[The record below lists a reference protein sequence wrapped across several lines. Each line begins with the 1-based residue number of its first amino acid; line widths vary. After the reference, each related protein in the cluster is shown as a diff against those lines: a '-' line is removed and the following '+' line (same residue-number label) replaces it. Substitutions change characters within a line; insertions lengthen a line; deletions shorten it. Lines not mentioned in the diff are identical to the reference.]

1 MLPNKIFFYIY
12 CLLYIHLRD
21 LSYLKNYASKNLN
34 PFFIFFSV
42 LLIYGCVAN
51 KDTAVDRRFQNLTA
65 RYNYIYNSN
74 VLLTEYNE
82 RLLQSYADNY
92 EKTLPVYLDPEPQV
106 NLVLTPGMAN
116 KQLDEVITKGQTVIN
131 DKSFSNYIDD
141 AYMLLGKANYLKGN
155 YFIASEYFDY
165 TAKTYSNDLKT
176 FVMAMNWKARSQM
189 QLNNMV
195 LADKILDTML
205 RASDG
210 LKKDLAEPLAT
221 AAQMRIYQKRN
232 KEAILFLESAIA
244 LPAEKQL
251 RIRWR
256 FILAQLQEKEKNLQ
270 DAYANFTKV
279 EKSNAPF
286 EMYFHA
292 NLNRI
297 KLKALLSGIKLN
309 KEEQLLALLKDDK
322 NFDYTDQIYYQVGEL
337 FSAEG
342 NFAKAEE
349 NYHKSVAKST
359 RNQTQK
365 ALSYLRIA
373 DLNFKAF
380 NNYIKAKL
388 YYDSTVMIL
397 PKNFPDYNN
406 IVKKADN
413 LKYLTD
419 RYTIIAKEDTAQA
432 IAKLP
437 ASEREAKIKA
447 YLTPKVE
454 VSNTGGVISN
464 QYLNDPDFPNRSLNA
479 SNNTAGNTFYFNN
492 NAAISNGF
500 GDFKKR
506 WGNRQLE
513 DNWRQSIR
521 SSAQETNQ
529 VLAGGNVATGITPAN
544 GETNQTAVDQ
554 TTLEKQFL
562 DGLPTTPAL
571 LATSDQK
578 IIDAYFEIAS
588 FYQQELNDKAEAN
601 KIYLELIKRYPDNNH
616 LVAIYYS
623 LHLNY
628 KGVDE
633 VKSDQYKQLVLTK
646 FPESNFAKNILD
658 PSYSAKQTEMENI
671 AINNYNVAFDA
682 YAKKD
687 YANVIK
693 QADDNITAFPNND
706 LAPQYA
712 YLKAIAV
719 GRTAKV
725 DALLT
730 EFNLITTLYPNDKII
745 TPLVRDHLKYIEA
758 NLEEFKQRPL
768 ALIDF
773 DANAPRFVSQA
784 TPIAVPTKPLV
795 TDNTIVKTAAPVT
808 VSKPVEVK
816 PADPTKPASIFSAA
830 KSEEYY
836 YVIDVADATLTL
848 SSSRFGIGQFNRGNY
863 PDNDL
868 EHKLVELDNDQLIY
882 ITSFIDL
889 EDAKIYE
896 SSITGQLKNIMKVP
910 ANLYKGF
917 IISKENFEKL
927 TDRSRINEYLE
938 FLKDTYK

>member
-1 MLPNKIFFYIY
+1 M
-12 CLLYIHLRD
+12 
-21 LSYLKNYASKNLN
+21 KNYANKNLN
-34 PFFIFFSV
+34 PFFILISIF
-42 LLIYGCVAN
+42 IYGCVAN

-65 RYNYIYNSN
+65 KYNYIYNAN
-74 VLLTEYNE
+74 VLLSEYNE
-82 RLLQSYADNY
+82 SLLQSYADNY
-92 EKTLPVYLDPEPQV
+92 EKILPVYLDPEPQI
-106 NLVLTPGMAN
+106 NLVLTPGAAN
-116 KQLDEVITKGQTVIN
+116 KQLDEVITKGQTIIN

-165 TAKTYSNDLKT
+165 TAKTYNNDLNT
-176 FVMAMNWKARSQM
+176 FIMAMNWKARSQM
-189 QLNNMV
+189 ELNNMV
-195 LADKILDTML
+195 PADKIIDTML
-205 RASDG
+205 RASDQ

-221 AAQMRIYQKRN
+221 AAQMRIYQKRY

-256 FILAQLQEKEKNLQ
+256 FILAQLQEKEKNIQ
-270 DAYANFTKV
+270 DAYNNFTKV

-297 KLKALLSGIKLN
+297 KLRALLNGEKLN
-309 KEEQLLALLKDDK
+309 KEQQVLALLKDDK
-322 NFDYTDQIYYQVGEL
+322 NTDYTDQIYYQVGEL

-342 NFAKAEE
+342 NFVKAEE
-349 NYHKSVAKST
+349 NYYKSVLKST

-373 DLNFKAF
+373 DLNFKEF

-397 PKNFPDYNN
+397 PKNFPDYDN
-406 IVKKADN
+406 ILKKADN
-413 LKYLTD
+413 LQYLTD

-437 ASEREAKIKA
+437 AAEREAKVKA

-454 VSNTGGVISN
+454 VANTGGVMKN
-464 QYLNDPDFPNRSLNA
+464 QFLNDPDFPNRSLNTT
-479 SNNTAGNTFYFNN
+479 NNIAGNTFYFDN
-492 NAAISNGF
+492 NAAVSNGF

-506 WGNRQLE
+506 WGTRQLE

-529 VLAGGNVATGITPAN
+529 VLAGGKVATEIIPAN
-544 GETNQTAVDQ
+544 GQTDPTAADQ
-554 TTLEKQFL
+554 TSVEKQFL
-562 DGLPTTPAL
+562 DALPTTPAL
-571 LATSDQK
+571 LAASDQK

-588 FYQQELNDKAEAN
+588 FYQQELNDKPEAN
-601 KIYLELIKRYPDNNH
+601 KIYSELIKRYPDNNH

-623 LHLNY
+623 LYLNY
-628 KGVDE
+628 KGIDE
-633 VKSDQYKQLVLTK
+633 VKSDQYKQLVLTR

-658 PSYSAKQTEMENI
+658 PSYSAKQTQMENM
-671 AINNYNVAFDA
+671 AINNYNLTFDA
-682 YAKKD
+682 YVKKD
-687 YANVIK
+687 YASVVK
-693 QADDNITAFPNND
+693 QADDNIKASPESD

-725 DALLT
+725 DPLLT
-730 EFNLITTLYPNDKII
+730 EFNLITERYPNDKII

-758 NLEEFKQRPL
+758 NLNEFKQRPV
-768 ALIDF
+768 ALVDF
-773 DANAPRFVSQA
+773 DANAPRFVSQSA
-784 TPIAVPTKPLV
+784 TVAVPTKPLPV
-795 TDNTIVKTAAPVT
+795 ETPVAKNAEPTPVVKPIEI
-808 VSKPVEVK
+808 KPV
-816 PADPTKPASIFSAA
+816 DPTKPVSVFSRA

-889 EDAKIYE
+889 EDAKLYE
-896 SSITGQLKNIMKVP
+896 SSIVGQLKNIMKVP

-927 TDRSRINEYLE
+927 TDRARINEYLE
-938 FLKDTYK
+938 FLKDNYK

>member
-1 MLPNKIFFYIY
+1 M
-12 CLLYIHLRD
+12 
-21 LSYLKNYASKNLN
+21 KNYASKNLN

-65 RYNYIYNSN
+65 RYNYIYNAN
-74 VLLTEYNE
+74 VLLSEYNE
-82 RLLQSYADNY
+82 GMLQSYPDNY
-92 EKTLPVYLDPEPQV
+92 EKTLPVYLDPEPQI
-106 NLVLTPGMAN
+106 NLVLTPGVAN
-116 KQLDEVITKGQTVIN
+116 KQLDDVITKGQTIIN

-165 TAKTYSNDLKT
+165 TAKTYNNNLET
-176 FVMAMNWKARSQM
+176 FIMAMNWKARSQM

-195 LADKILDTML
+195 LADKIIDTML
-205 RASDG
+205 RASDE

-221 AAQMRIYQKRN
+221 ASQMRIYQKRN

-297 KLKALLSGIKLN
+297 KLKALLSGVKLN
-309 KEEQLLALLKDDK
+309 KEDQLLALLKDDK

-342 NFAKAEE
+342 NFVKAEE
-349 NYHKSVAKST
+349 NYHKSVLKST

-373 DLNFKAF
+373 DLNFKEF

-397 PKNFPDYNN
+397 PKNFPDYEN

-413 LKYLTD
+413 LQYLTD
-419 RYTIIAKEDTAQA
+419 RYTIITKEDTAQA

-437 ASEREAKIKA
+437 ADQREANVRA

-454 VSNTGGVISN
+454 VVNTGAVINN
-464 QYLNDPDFPNRSLNA
+464 QFLNDPDFPNQSLNA
-479 SNNTAGNTFYFNN
+479 SNNIAGNTFYFNN

-513 DNWRQSIR
+513 DNWRQSVR

-529 VLAGGNVATGITPAN
+529 VLAGGKVATEIIPAN
-544 GETNQTAVDQ
+544 GQTNATASDQ
-554 TTLEKQFL
+554 TSLEKQFL
-562 DGLPTTPAL
+562 DALPTTQPL
-571 LATSDQK
+571 LAISNQK

-588 FYQQELNDKAEAN
+588 FYQQELNDKSEAN
-601 KIYLELIKRYPDNNH
+601 KIYLELIKRYPENNH

-623 LHLNY
+623 LYLNY
-628 KGVDE
+628 KGLDE
-633 VKSDQYKQLVLTK
+633 AKSDQYKQLVLTK

-658 PSYSAKQTEMENI
+658 PTYSAKQTQMENI
-671 AINNYNVAFDA
+671 AINNYNAAFDA
-682 YAKKD
+682 YARKD
-687 YANVIK
+687 YANVVK
-693 QADDNITAFPNND
+693 QADDNISAFPNND

-730 EFNLITTLYPNDKII
+730 EFNLITTNYPNDKII
-745 TPLVRDHLKYIEA
+745 TPLVHDHLKYIEA
-758 NLEEFKQRPL
+758 NLDEFKQRPV

-773 DANAPRFVSQA
+773 DANEPRFVSQA
-784 TPIAVPTKPLV
+784 APVVVSTKPLV
-795 TDNTIVKTAAPVT
+795 VENPVAKKAEPT
-808 VSKPVEVK
+808 PIAKPVEVK
-816 PADPTKPASIFSAA
+816 PVDPTKPVSIFSAA

-836 YVIDVADATLTL
+836 YVIDVADATLTI

-889 EDAKIYE
+889 EDAKLYE

-910 ANLYKGF
+910 ANLYKAF
-917 IISKENFEKL
+917 IISKENFGKL
-927 TDRSRINEYLE
+927 TDRQRINEYLE
-938 FLKDTYK
+938 FLKDNY

>member
-1 MLPNKIFFYIY
+1 M
-12 CLLYIHLRD
+12 
-21 LSYLKNYASKNLN
+21 KNYANKNLN
-34 PFFIFFSV
+34 PFFILISIF
-42 LLIYGCVAN
+42 IYGCVAN

-65 RYNYIYNSN
+65 KYNYIYNAN
-74 VLLTEYNE
+74 VLLSEYNE
-82 RLLQSYADNY
+82 NLLQSYSDNY
-92 EKTLPVYLDPEPQV
+92 EKTLPVYLDPEPQI
-106 NLVLTPGMAN
+106 NLVLTPGAAN
-116 KQLDEVITKGQTVIN
+116 KQLDEVITKGQTIIN

-165 TAKTYSNDLKT
+165 TAKTYNSDLKT
-176 FVMAMNWKARSQM
+176 FIMAMNWKARSQM
-189 QLNNMV
+189 ELNNMV
-195 LADKILDTML
+195 MADKIIDTML
-205 RASDG
+205 RASDQ

-221 AAQMRIYQKRN
+221 AAQMRIYQNRY

-256 FILAQLQEKEKNLQ
+256 FILAQLQEKEKNIQ
-270 DAYANFTKV
+270 DAYVNFTKV

-297 KLKALLSGIKLN
+297 KLKALLNGEKLN
-309 KEEQLLALLKDDK
+309 KEQQLLALLKDDK
-322 NFDYTDQIYYQVGEL
+322 NTDYTDQIYYQVGEL

-342 NFAKAEE
+342 NFVKAEE
-349 NYHKSVAKST
+349 NYHKSVLNST

-373 DLNFKAF
+373 DLNFKEF

-397 PKNFPDYNN
+397 PKNFPDYGN

-413 LKYLTD
+413 LQYLTD
-419 RYTIIAKEDTAQA
+419 RYTIISKEDTAQA
-432 IAKLP
+432 FAKLP
-437 ASEREAKIKA
+437 AAEREAKVKA

-454 VSNTGGVISN
+454 VSNTGGVMNN
-464 QYLNDPDFPNRSLNA
+464 QFLNDPDFPNRSLNTP
-479 SNNTAGNTFYFNN
+479 NNTAGNTFYFNN

-506 WGNRQLE
+506 WGTRQLE

-529 VLAGGNVATGITPAN
+529 VLAGGKVATEITPAN
-544 GETNQTAVDQ
+544 GQTSPTAADQ
-554 TTLEKQFL
+554 TSLEKQFL
-562 DGLPTTPAL
+562 DALPTTPAL
-571 LATSDQK
+571 LAASDQK

-588 FYQQELNDKAEAN
+588 FYQQELNDKPEAN

-623 LHLNY
+623 LYLNY
-628 KGVDE
+628 KGLDE

-646 FPESNFAKNILD
+646 FPQSNFAKNILD
-658 PSYSAKQTEMENI
+658 PSYSAKQTQMENI
-671 AINNYNVAFDA
+671 AINNYNTTFDA

-687 YANVIK
+687 YAHVVK
-693 QADDNITAFPNND
+693 QADDNITAFPEND

-725 DALLT
+725 DPLLT
-730 EFNLITTLYPNDKII
+730 EFNLIINRYPNDKII

-758 NLEEFKQRPL
+758 NLEEFKQRPV

-784 TPIAVPTKPLV
+784 ATVAVPTKPLV
-795 TDNTIVKTAAPVT
+795 AENPVAKKAEPT
-808 VSKPVEVK
+808 PVAKPVEVK
-816 PADPTKPASIFSAA
+816 PVDPVKPASIFSTA

-889 EDAKIYE
+889 EDAKLYE

-927 TDRSRINEYLE
+927 TDRTRINEYLE
-938 FLKDTYK
+938 FLKDNYK

>member
-1 MLPNKIFFYIY
+1 M
-12 CLLYIHLRD
+12 
-21 LSYLKNYASKNLN
+21 KNYANKNLN
-34 PFFIFFSV
+34 PFFIFLSV
-42 LLIYGCVAN
+42 LLAYGCVAN
-51 KDTAVDRRFQNLTA
+51 KDTTVDRRFQNLTA
-65 RYNYIYNSN
+65 KYNYIYNSN
-74 VLLTEYNE
+74 VLLSEYNE
-82 RLLQSYADNY
+82 SLLQSYADNY
-92 EKTLPVYLDPEPQV
+92 EKILPVYLDPEPQI
-106 NLVLTPGMAN
+106 NLVLTPGVAN
-116 KQLDEVITKGQTVIN
+116 KQLDDVITKGQTIIN

-165 TAKTYSNDLKT
+165 TAKTYNNDLKT
-176 FVMAMNWKARSQM
+176 FIMAMNWKARSQM

-195 LADKILDTML
+195 LADKIIDTML
-205 RASDG
+205 RASDE

-297 KLKALLSGIKLN
+297 KLKALLSGVKLN

-337 FSAEG
+337 FSAEV
-342 NFAKAEE
+342 NFVKAEE
-349 NYHKSVAKST
+349 NYHKSVLKST

-373 DLNFKAF
+373 DLNFKEF

-397 PKNFPDYNN
+397 PKNFPDYEN
-406 IVKKADN
+406 IVRKANN
-413 LKYLTD
+413 LQYLTD
-419 RYTIIAKEDTAQA
+419 RYTIISKEDTAQA

-437 ASEREAKIKA
+437 ADQREAKVKA

-454 VSNTGGVISN
+454 VVNTGAVISN
-464 QYLNDPDFPNRSLNA
+464 QYLNDPDFPNQSLNA
-479 SNNTAGNTFYFNN
+479 SNNVTGNTFYFNN

-513 DNWRQSIR
+513 DNWRQSVR

-529 VLAGGNVATGITPAN
+529 VLAGGKVATEIIPAN
-544 GETNQTAVDQ
+544 GQTNATASDQ
-554 TTLEKQFL
+554 TSLEKQFL
-562 DGLPTTPAL
+562 DALPTTQPL
-571 LATSDQK
+571 LAISDQK

-588 FYQQELNDKAEAN
+588 FYQQELNDKPEAN
-601 KIYLELIKRYPDNNH
+601 KIYLELIKRYPENNH

-623 LHLNY
+623 LYLNY
-628 KGVDE
+628 KGLDE
-633 VKSDQYKQLVLTK
+633 AKSDQYKQLVLTK

-658 PSYSAKQTEMENI
+658 PTYSAKQTQMENI
-671 AINNYNVAFDA
+671 AINNYNAAFDA
-682 YAKKD
+682 YARKD
-687 YANVIK
+687 YTNVVK
-693 QADDNITAFPNND
+693 QANDNISAFPNND

-719 GRTAKV
+719 GRTAKA

-730 EFNLITTLYPNDKII
+730 EFNLITTNYPNDKII

-758 NLEEFKQRPL
+758 NLDEFKQRPV

-773 DANAPRFVSQA
+773 DANEPRFVSQA
-784 TPIAVPTKPLV
+784 APVAVPTKPLV
-795 TDNTIVKTAAPVT
+795 VENPVAKKAEPTPVVKPM
-808 VSKPVEVK
+808 EVK
-816 PADPTKPASIFSAA
+816 PVDPTKPVSIFSAA

-910 ANLYKGF
+910 ANLYKAF
-917 IISKENFEKL
+917 IISKENFGKL
-927 TDRSRINEYLE
+927 TDRQRINEYLE
-938 FLKDTYK
+938 FLKDNY

>member
-1 MLPNKIFFYIY
+1 M
-12 CLLYIHLRD
+12 
-21 LSYLKNYASKNLN
+21 KNYASKNLN
-34 PFFIFFSV
+34 SLLIFFSV

-82 RLLQSYADNY
+82 SLLQSYADNY
-92 EKTLPVYLDPEPQV
+92 EKTIPVYLDPEPQI
-106 NLVLTPGMAN
+106 NLVLTPGVAN
-116 KQLDEVITKGQTVIN
+116 KQLDDVITKGQTIIN

-165 TAKTYSNDLKT
+165 TAKTYNQDLKT
-176 FVMAMNWKARSQM
+176 FIMAMNWKARSQM

-195 LADKILDTML
+195 LADKIIDTML
-205 RASDG
+205 RASDQ

-256 FILAQLQEKEKNLQ
+256 FILAQLQEKEKNIQ
-270 DAYANFTKV
+270 DAYANFTRV

-297 KLKALLSGIKLN
+297 KLKALLSGVKLN
-309 KEEQLLALLKDDK
+309 KEDQLLALLKDDK

-342 NFAKAEE
+342 NFVKAEE

-359 RNQTQK
+359 RNQNQK

-373 DLNFKAF
+373 DLNFKEF

-397 PKNFPDYNN
+397 PKNFPDYDN

-419 RYTIIAKEDTAQA
+419 RYTIITKEDTAQA

-437 ASEREAKIKA
+437 AGEREAKVKA

-454 VSNTGGVISN
+454 VSNTGGAISN
-464 QYLNDPDFPNRSLNA
+464 QFLNDPNFPNQSLNA
-479 SNNTAGNTFYFNN
+479 QNNSTGNTFYFNN

-500 GDFKKR
+500 GDFRKR

-513 DNWRQSIR
+513 DNWRQSNR
-521 SSAQETNQ
+521 SSAQETAQ
-529 VLAGGNVATGITPAN
+529 VLAGGNVATGIKPAN
-544 GETNQTAVDQ
+544 GETDQAAADQ
-554 TTLEKQFL
+554 TSLEKQFL

-588 FYQQELNDKAEAN
+588 FYQQELNDKPEAN

-628 KGVDE
+628 KDADE

-658 PSYSAKQTEMENI
+658 PTYSAKQTEMENI

-687 YANVIK
+687 YPGVVK
-693 QADDNITAFPNND
+693 QADDNIAAFPNND

-719 GRTAKV
+719 GRTAKIEP
-725 DALLT
+725 LLT

-758 NLEEFKQRPL
+758 NLDEFKQRPV

-773 DANAPRFVSQA
+773 DANTPRFVSQA
-784 TPIAVPTKPLV
+784 TPTAVPVKPLV
-795 TDNTIVKTAAPVT
+795 TDNAVVKTVEPAPVT
-808 VSKPVEVK
+808 KPVEVK
-816 PADPTKPASIFSAA
+816 PADVTKPASIFSAA
-830 KSEEYY
+830 TSEEYY

-917 IISKENFEKL
+917 IISKENFGKL
-927 TDRSRINEYLE
+927 TDRSRINAYLE
-938 FLKDTYK
+938 FLKDNYK

>member
-1 MLPNKIFFYIY
+1 M
-12 CLLYIHLRD
+12 
-21 LSYLKNYASKNLN
+21 KNYANKNLN
-34 PFFIFFSV
+34 PFFILISIF
-42 LLIYGCVAN
+42 IYGCVAN

-65 RYNYIYNSN
+65 KYNYIYNAN
-74 VLLTEYNE
+74 VLLSEYNE
-82 RLLQSYADNY
+82 NLLQSYSDNY
-92 EKTLPVYLDPEPQV
+92 EKTLPVYLDPEPQI
-106 NLVLTPGMAN
+106 NLVLTPGAAN
-116 KQLDEVITKGQTVIN
+116 KQLDEVITKGQTIIN

-165 TAKTYSNDLKT
+165 TAKTYNSDLKT
-176 FVMAMNWKARSQM
+176 FIMAMNWKARSQM
-189 QLNNMV
+189 ELNNMV
-195 LADKILDTML
+195 LADKIIDTML
-205 RASDG
+205 RASDQ

-256 FILAQLQEKEKNLQ
+256 FILAQLQEKEKNIQ

-297 KLKALLSGIKLN
+297 KLRALLNGEKFN
-309 KEEQLLALLKDDK
+309 KEQQLLALLKDDK
-322 NFDYTDQIYYQVGEL
+322 NTDYTDQIYYQVGEL

-342 NFAKAEE
+342 NFVKAEE
-349 NYHKSVAKST
+349 NYHKSVLKST

-373 DLNFKAF
+373 DLNFKEF

-397 PKNFPDYNN
+397 PKNFPDYDN

-413 LKYLTD
+413 LQYLTD
-419 RYTIIAKEDTAQA
+419 RYTIISKEDTAQA
-432 IAKLP
+432 FAKLP
-437 ASEREAKIKA
+437 AAEREAKVKA
-447 YLTPKVE
+447 YLTPRVV
-454 VSNTGGVISN
+454 VSNTGGVINN
-464 QYLNDPDFPNRSLNA
+464 QFLNDPDFPNISLNTP
-479 SNNTAGNTFYFNN
+479 NNSAGNTFYFNN

-506 WGNRQLE
+506 WGTRQLE

-529 VLAGGNVATGITPAN
+529 VLAGGKVATEIIPATGQN
-544 GETNQTAVDQ
+544 NPAVADQ
-554 TTLEKQFL
+554 TSLEKQFL
-562 DGLPTTPAL
+562 DALPTTPAL
-571 LATSDQK
+571 LAASDQK

-588 FYQQELNDKAEAN
+588 FYQQELNDKTEAN

-623 LHLNY
+623 LYLNY

-633 VKSDQYKQLVLTK
+633 VKSEQYKQLVLSK

-658 PSYSAKQTEMENI
+658 PSYSAKQTQLENI
-671 AINNYNVAFDA
+671 AINNYNATFDA

-687 YANVIK
+687 YANVVK
-693 QADDNITAFPNND
+693 QADDNITAFPEND

-719 GRTAKV
+719 GRTAKL
-725 DALLT
+725 DQLLT
-730 EFNLITTLYPNDKII
+730 EFNLITNRYPNDKII

-758 NLEEFKQRPL
+758 NLDEFKQRPV

-784 TPIAVPTKPLV
+784 ATVAVPTKPLV
-795 TDNTIVKTAAPVT
+795 VENPVAKKAEPIP
-808 VSKPVEVK
+808 VEKPVEVK
-816 PADPTKPASIFSAA
+816 PVDPTKPVSVFSTA

-889 EDAKIYE
+889 EDAKLYE
-896 SSITGQLKNIMKVP
+896 SSIVGQLKNIMKVP

-927 TDRSRINEYLE
+927 TDRTRINEYLE
-938 FLKDTYK
+938 FLKDNYK

>member
-1 MLPNKIFFYIY
+1 M
-12 CLLYIHLRD
+12 
-21 LSYLKNYASKNLN
+21 KNYASKNLN

-65 RYNYIYNSN
+65 RYNYIYNAN
-74 VLLTEYNE
+74 VLLSEYNE
-82 RLLQSYADNY
+82 GMLQSYADNY
-92 EKTLPVYLDPEPQV
+92 EKTLSVYLDPEPQI
-106 NLVLTPGMAN
+106 NLVLTPGVAN
-116 KQLDEVITKGQTVIN
+116 KQLDDVITKGQTIIN

-165 TAKTYSNDLKT
+165 TAKTYNNDLKT
-176 FVMAMNWKARSQM
+176 FIMAMNWKARSQM

-195 LADKILDTML
+195 LADKIIDTML
-205 RASDG
+205 RASDE

-221 AAQMRIYQKRN
+221 AAQMRIYKKRN

-244 LPAEKQL
+244 LPAEQQL

-297 KLKALLSGIKLN
+297 KLKALLSGVKLN

-322 NFDYTDQIYYQVGEL
+322 NSDYTDQIYYQVGEL

-342 NFAKAEE
+342 NFVKAEE
-349 NYHKSVAKST
+349 NYHKSVLKST

-373 DLNFKAF
+373 DLNFKEF

-397 PKNFPDYNN
+397 PKNFPDYDN

-413 LKYLTD
+413 LQYLTD
-419 RYTIIAKEDTAQA
+419 RYTIITKEDTAQA

-437 ASEREAKIKA
+437 ADQREAKVKA

-454 VSNTGGVISN
+454 VVNTGAVINN
-464 QYLNDPDFPNRSLNA
+464 QFLNDPDFPNQSLNA
-479 SNNTAGNTFYFNN
+479 SNNVAGNTFYFNN

-513 DNWRQSIR
+513 DNWRQSVR

-529 VLAGGNVATGITPAN
+529 VLAGGKVATEIIPAN
-544 GETNQTAVDQ
+544 GQTNAAATDQ
-554 TTLEKQFL
+554 TSLEKQFL
-562 DGLPTTPAL
+562 DALPTTQPL
-571 LATSDQK
+571 LAISNQK

-588 FYQQELNDKAEAN
+588 FYQQELNDKPEAN
-601 KIYLELIKRYPDNNH
+601 KIYLELIKRYPENNH

-623 LHLNY
+623 LYLNY
-628 KGVDE
+628 KGLDE
-633 VKSDQYKQLVLTK
+633 AKSDQYKQLVLTK

-658 PSYSAKQTEMENI
+658 PTYSAKQTQMENI
-671 AINNYNVAFDA
+671 AINNYNAAFDA
-682 YAKKD
+682 YARKD
-687 YANVIK
+687 YANVVK
-693 QADDNITAFPNND
+693 QADDNISAFPNND

-730 EFNLITTLYPNDKII
+730 EFNLITTNYPNDKII

-758 NLEEFKQRPL
+758 NLDEFKQRPV

-773 DANAPRFVSQA
+773 DANEPRFVSQA
-784 TPIAVPTKPLV
+784 APVAVPTKPLV
-795 TDNTIVKTAAPVT
+795 VENSVAKKAEPTT
-808 VSKPVEVK
+808 VAKPVEVK
-816 PADPTKPASIFSAA
+816 PVDTTKPVSIFSAA

-889 EDAKIYE
+889 EDAKLYE

-910 ANLYKGF
+910 ANLYKAF
-917 IISKENFEKL
+917 IISKENFSKL
-927 TDRSRINEYLE
+927 TDRQRINEYLE
-938 FLKDTYK
+938 FLKDNY

>member
-1 MLPNKIFFYIY
+1 M
-12 CLLYIHLRD
+12 
-21 LSYLKNYASKNLN
+21 KNYANKNLN
-34 PFFIFFSV
+34 PFFILISIF
-42 LLIYGCVAN
+42 IYGCVAN
-51 KDTAVDRRFQNLTA
+51 KDTTVDRRFQNLTA
-65 RYNYIYNSN
+65 KYNYIYNAN
-74 VLLTEYNE
+74 VLLSEYNE
-82 RLLQSYADNY
+82 NLLQSYNDNY
-92 EKTLPVYLDPEPQV
+92 EKTLPVYLDPEPQI
-106 NLVLTPGMAN
+106 NLVLTPGAAN
-116 KQLDEVITKGQTVIN
+116 KQLDDVIIKGQTIIN

-165 TAKTYSNDLKT
+165 TAKTYNSDLKT
-176 FVMAMNWKARSQM
+176 FIMAMNWKARSQM
-189 QLNNMV
+189 ELNNMV
-195 LADKILDTML
+195 LADKIIDTML
-205 RASDG
+205 RASDQ

-256 FILAQLQEKEKNLQ
+256 FILAQLQEKENNIQ

-297 KLKALLSGIKLN
+297 KLRALLNGEKLN
-309 KEEQLLALLKDDK
+309 KEQQLLALLKDDK
-322 NFDYTDQIYYQVGEL
+322 NTDYTDQIYYQVGEL
-337 FSAEG
+337 FSGEG
-342 NFAKAEE
+342 NFVKAEE
-349 NYHKSVAKST
+349 NYHKSVLKST

-373 DLNFKAF
+373 DLNFKEF

-397 PKNFPDYNN
+397 PKNFPDYDN

-413 LKYLTD
+413 LQYLTD
-419 RYTIIAKEDTAQA
+419 RYTIISKEDTAQA
-432 IAKLP
+432 FAKLP
-437 ASEREAKIKA
+437 AAEREAKVKA

-454 VSNTGGVISN
+454 VSNTGGVINN
-464 QYLNDPDFPNRSLNA
+464 QFLNDPDFPNRSLNTP
-479 SNNTAGNTFYFNN
+479 NNTAGNTFYFNN

-506 WGNRQLE
+506 WGTRQLE
-513 DNWRQSIR
+513 DNWRQSVR

-529 VLAGGNVATGITPAN
+529 VLAGGKGATEIIPAN
-544 GETNQTAVDQ
+544 GQSNPTAADQ
-554 TTLEKQFL
+554 TSLEKQFL
-562 DGLPTTPAL
+562 DALPTTPAL
-571 LATSDQK
+571 LAASDQK

-588 FYQQELNDKAEAN
+588 FYQQELNDKPEAN

-623 LHLNY
+623 LYLNY
-628 KGVDE
+628 KGVDD
-633 VKSDQYKQLVLTK
+633 VKSEQYKQLVLNK

-658 PSYSAKQTEMENI
+658 PSYSAKQTQMENM
-671 AINNYNVAFDA
+671 AINNYNATFDA

-687 YANVIK
+687 YASVVK
-693 QADDNITAFPNND
+693 LADDNITAFPEND

-725 DALLT
+725 DPLLT
-730 EFNLITTLYPNDKII
+730 EFNLITNRYPNDKII

-758 NLEEFKQRPL
+758 NLDEFKQRPV

-784 TPIAVPTKPLV
+784 ATVTVPTKPLV
-795 TDNTIVKTAAPVT
+795 VENPIAKKAEPILVE
-808 VSKPVEVK
+808 KPVEVK
-816 PADPTKPASIFSAA
+816 PVDPTKPVSIFSTA

-836 YVIDVADATLTL
+836 YVIAVADATLTL

-889 EDAKIYE
+889 EDAKLYE

-927 TDRSRINEYLE
+927 TDRTRINEYLE
-938 FLKDTYK
+938 FLKNNY

>member
-1 MLPNKIFFYIY
+1 M
-12 CLLYIHLRD
+12 
-21 LSYLKNYASKNLN
+21 KNYANKNLN
-34 PFFIFFSV
+34 PFIILISIF
-42 LLIYGCVAN
+42 IYGCVAN

-65 RYNYIYNSN
+65 KYNYIYNAN
-74 VLLTEYNE
+74 VLLSEYNE
-82 RLLQSYADNY
+82 GLLQSYADNY
-92 EKTLPVYLDPEPQV
+92 EKILPVYLDPEPQI
-106 NLVLTPGMAN
+106 NLVLTPGAAN
-116 KQLDEVITKGQTVIN
+116 KQLDDVIAKGQTIIN

-165 TAKTYSNDLKT
+165 TAKTYNSDLKT
-176 FVMAMNWKARSQM
+176 FIMAMNWKARSQM
-189 QLNNMV
+189 ELNNMV
-195 LADKILDTML
+195 LADKIIDTML
-205 RASDG
+205 RASDE

-256 FILAQLQEKEKNLQ
+256 FILAQLQEKEKNIQ

-297 KLKALLSGIKLN
+297 KLKALLNGEKLN
-309 KEEQLLALLKDDK
+309 KEQQLLALLKDDK
-322 NFDYTDQIYYQVGEL
+322 NTDYTDQIYYQVGEL

-342 NFAKAEE
+342 NFLKAEE
-349 NYHKSVAKST
+349 NYHKSVLKST

-373 DLNFKAF
+373 DLNFKEF
-380 NNYIKAKL
+380 NNYVKAKL

-397 PKNFPDYNN
+397 PKNFPDYDN

-413 LKYLTD
+413 LQYLTD

-432 IAKLP
+432 FAKLP
-437 ASEREAKIKA
+437 AAEREAKVKA

-454 VSNTGGVISN
+454 VRGTEEVMSN
-464 QYLNDPDFPNRSLNA
+464 QLLNDPDFPNRSLNTT
-479 SNNTAGNTFYFNN
+479 NNTVGNTFYFNN

-500 GDFKKR
+500 ADFRKR
-506 WGNRQLE
+506 WGTRQLE

-529 VLAGGNVATGITPAN
+529 VLAGGKVATEIIPAN
-544 GETNQTAVDQ
+544 GLTNQTAADQ
-554 TTLEKQFL
+554 TSLEKQFL
-562 DGLPTTPAL
+562 DALPTTPAL
-571 LATSDQK
+571 LASSDQK

-588 FYQQELNDKAEAN
+588 FYQQELNDKQEAN
-601 KIYLELIKRYPDNNH
+601 KIYLELIKRYPENNH

-623 LHLNY
+623 LYLNY
-628 KGVDE
+628 KGIDE
-633 VKSDQYKQLVLTK
+633 VKSEQYKQLVLTK

-658 PSYSAKQTEMENI
+658 PSYSAKQTEMENM
-671 AINNYNVAFDA
+671 AINNYNSTFDA
-682 YAKKD
+682 YIKKD
-687 YANVIK
+687 YATVVK
-693 QADDNITAFPNND
+693 QADDNITTFPEND

-725 DALLT
+725 DPLLT
-730 EFNLITTLYPNDKII
+730 EFNLITNRYPNDKII

-758 NLEEFKQRPL
+758 NLDEFKQRPV
-768 ALIDF
+768 ALVDF
-773 DANAPRFVSQA
+773 DANTPRFVSQA
-784 TPIAVPTKPLV
+784 ATVSVPKKPLMV
-795 TDNTIVKTAAPVT
+795 ENPVAKIT
-808 VSKPVEVK
+808 EPTPVAKPVEVK
-816 PADPTKPASIFSAA
+816 PVDPTKPASIFSTA

-889 EDAKIYE
+889 EDAKLYE
-896 SSITGQLKNIMKVP
+896 SSIVGQLKNIMKVP

-927 TDRSRINEYLE
+927 TDRTRINEYLE
-938 FLKDTYK
+938 FLKDNYK

>member
-1 MLPNKIFFYIY
+1 
-12 CLLYIHLRD
+12 
-21 LSYLKNYASKNLN
+21 LKNYANKNLN
-34 PFFIFFSV
+34 PFFILISIF
-42 LLIYGCVAN
+42 IYGCVAN

-65 RYNYIYNSN
+65 KYNYIYNAN
-74 VLLTEYNE
+74 VLLSEYNE
-82 RLLQSYADNY
+82 SLLQSYTDNY
-92 EKTLPVYLDPEPQV
+92 EKTLPVYLDPEPQI
-106 NLVLTPGMAN
+106 NLVLTPGAAN
-116 KQLDEVITKGQTVIN
+116 KQLDEVITKGQTIIN

-165 TAKTYSNDLKT
+165 TAKTYNSDLKT
-176 FVMAMNWKARSQM
+176 FIMAMNWKARSQM
-189 QLNNMV
+189 ELNNMV
-195 LADKILDTML
+195 LADKIIDTML
-205 RASDG
+205 RASDQ

-221 AAQMRIYQKRN
+221 AAQMRIYQNRN

-256 FILAQLQEKEKNLQ
+256 FILAQLQEKEKNIQ

-297 KLKALLSGIKLN
+297 KLKALLNGEKLN
-309 KEEQLLALLKDDK
+309 KEQQLLSLLKDDK
-322 NFDYTDQIYYQVGEL
+322 NTDYTDQIYYQVGEL
-337 FSAEG
+337 FAAEG
-342 NFAKAEE
+342 NFVKAEE
-349 NYHKSVAKST
+349 NYHKSVLKST

-373 DLNFKAF
+373 DLNFKEF

-397 PKNFPDYNN
+397 PKNFPDYDN

-413 LKYLTD
+413 LQYLTD

-437 ASEREAKIKA
+437 AAEREAKVKA

-454 VSNTGGVISN
+454 VVNTGAVMNN
-464 QYLNDPDFPNRSLNA
+464 QFLNDPDFPNISLNTP
-479 SNNTAGNTFYFNN
+479 NNSAGNTFYFNN

-506 WGNRQLE
+506 WGTRQLE
-513 DNWRQSIR
+513 DNWRQSVR

-529 VLAGGNVATGITPAN
+529 VLAGGKVATEIIPAN
-544 GETNQTAVDQ
+544 GQTNAAATDQ
-554 TTLEKQFL
+554 TSLEKQFL
-562 DGLPTTPAL
+562 DALPTTPAL

-578 IIDAYFEIAS
+578 IIDAYFEMAS
-588 FYQQELNDKAEAN
+588 FYQQELNDKPEAN

-623 LHLNY
+623 LYLNY

-633 VKSDQYKQLVLTK
+633 VKSEQYKQLVLTK

-658 PSYSAKQTEMENI
+658 PSYSAKQTQMENM
-671 AINNYNVAFDA
+671 AINNYNATFDA
-682 YAKKD
+682 YVKKD
-687 YANVIK
+687 YANVVK
-693 QADDNITAFPNND
+693 QADDNIAAFPEND

-725 DALLT
+725 EALLT
-730 EFNLITTLYPNDKII
+730 EFNLITNRYPNDKII

-758 NLEEFKQRPL
+758 NLEEFKQRPV

-773 DANAPRFVSQA
+773 DANAPRFLSQA
-784 TPIAVPTKPLV
+784 ATVAVPTKPLV
-795 TDNTIVKTAAPVT
+795 VENPVAKKAEPTPVK
-808 VSKPVEVK
+808 KPAEVK
-816 PADPTKPASIFSAA
+816 PVDPVKPASIFSMA

-889 EDAKIYE
+889 EDAKLYE

-927 TDRSRINEYLE
+927 TDRTRINEYLE
-938 FLKDTYK
+938 FLKDNYK

>member
-1 MLPNKIFFYIY
+1 M
-12 CLLYIHLRD
+12 
-21 LSYLKNYASKNLN
+21 KNYASKNLN
-34 PFFIFFSV
+34 FFFIFLSV

-82 RLLQSYADNY
+82 SLLQSYADNY
-92 EKTLPVYLDPEPQV
+92 EKTLPVYLDPEPQI
-106 NLVLTPGMAN
+106 NLVLTPGVAN
-116 KQLDEVITKGQTVIN
+116 KQLDEVITKGQTIIN

-165 TAKTYSNDLKT
+165 TAKTYSSDLKT
-176 FVMAMNWKARSQM
+176 FIMAMNWKARSQM

-205 RASDG
+205 RASDE

-244 LPAEKQL
+244 LPADKQL

-279 EKSNAPF
+279 EKSNTPF

-297 KLKALLSGIKLN
+297 KLKALLSGVKLN

-322 NFDYTDQIYYQVGEL
+322 NIDYTDQIYYQVGEL

-342 NFAKAEE
+342 NFVKAEE
-349 NYHKSVAKST
+349 NYHKSVLKST
-359 RNQTQK
+359 RNQNQK

-373 DLNFKAF
+373 DLNFKEF

-397 PKNFPDYNN
+397 PKNFPDYEN

-437 ASEREAKIKA
+437 ANEREAKVKA

-464 QYLNDPDFPNRSLNA
+464 QYLNDPNFPNQTLNA
-479 SNNTAGNTFYFNN
+479 SNNTTGNTFYFNN

-513 DNWRQSIR
+513 DNWRQSNR

-544 GETNQTAVDQ
+544 GELNQAAADQ
-554 TTLEKQFL
+554 TSIEKQFL

-588 FYQQELNDKAEAN
+588 FYQQELNDKPEAN
-601 KIYLELIKRYPDNNH
+601 KIYLELIKRYPENNH

-628 KGVDE
+628 KGIDE

-682 YAKKD
+682 FAKKD
-687 YANVIK
+687 YPNVVK
-693 QADDNITAFPNND
+693 QADDNIAAFPNND

-719 GRTAKV
+719 GRTSKV

-758 NLEEFKQRPL
+758 NLDEFKQRPL
-768 ALIDF
+768 ALVDF

-784 TPIAVPTKPLV
+784 TPIAVPVKPLV
-795 TDNTIVKTAAPVT
+795 TDNAIVKTAEPVT
-808 VSKPVEVK
+808 VAKPVEVK
-816 PADPTKPASIFSAA
+816 PTDTNKPASIFSEA

-889 EDAKIYE
+889 EDAKLYE

-917 IISKENFEKL
+917 IISKENFLKL

-938 FLKDTYK
+938 FLKDAYK

>member
-1 MLPNKIFFYIY
+1 MPNKIFFYIY

-21 LSYLKNYASKNLN
+21 LSYLKNYANKNLN
-34 PFFIFFSV
+34 PFFILISV
-42 LLIYGCVAN
+42 FIYGCVAN

-65 RYNYIYNSN
+65 KYNYIYNAN
-74 VLLTEYNE
+74 VLLSEYNE
-82 RLLQSYADNY
+82 SLLQSYADNY
-92 EKTLPVYLDPEPQV
+92 EKILPVYLDPEPQI
-106 NLVLTPGMAN
+106 NLVLTPGAAN
-116 KQLDEVITKGQTVIN
+116 KQLDEVITKGQTIIN

-165 TAKTYSNDLKT
+165 TAKTYNSDLKM
-176 FVMAMNWKARSQM
+176 FIMAMNWKARSQM
-189 QLNNMV
+189 ELNNMV
-195 LADKILDTML
+195 LADKIIDTML
-205 RASDG
+205 RASDQ

-256 FILAQLQEKEKNLQ
+256 FILAQLQEKEKNIQ
-270 DAYANFTKV
+270 NAYANFTKV

-297 KLKALLSGIKLN
+297 KLRALLSGVKLN

-342 NFAKAEE
+342 NFVKAEE
-349 NYHKSVAKST
+349 NYHKSVLKSA

-373 DLNFKAF
+373 DLNFKEF

-397 PKNFPDYNN
+397 PKNFPDYDN

-413 LKYLTD
+413 LQYLTD

-437 ASEREAKIKA
+437 AAEREAKVKA
-447 YLTPKVE
+447 YLTPKVV
-454 VSNTGGVISN
+454 VSNTSGVINN
-464 QYLNDPDFPNRSLNA
+464 QFLNDPDFPNISLNTP
-479 SNNTAGNTFYFNN
+479 NNSAGNTFYFNN

-506 WGNRQLE
+506 WGARQLE

-529 VLAGGNVATGITPAN
+529 VLAGGKVATDNIAPAN
-544 GETNQTAVDQ
+544 GQTNTTATDQ
-554 TTLEKQFL
+554 TSLEKLFL
-562 DGLPTTPAL
+562 DALPTTPAL
-571 LATSDQK
+571 LAASDQK

-588 FYQQELNDKAEAN
+588 FYQQELNDKPEAN
-601 KIYLELIKRYPDNNH
+601 KIYLELIRRYPDNNH

-623 LHLNY
+623 LYLNY
-628 KGVDE
+628 RSIDE

-658 PSYSAKQTEMENI
+658 PSYSAKQTQMENI
-671 AINNYNVAFDA
+671 IINNYNATFDA

-687 YANVIK
+687 YANVVK
-693 QADDNITAFPNND
+693 QADDNITAFPEND

-725 DALLT
+725 DPLLT
-730 EFNLITTLYPNDKII
+730 EFNLITSRYPNDKII

-758 NLEEFKQRPL
+758 NLDEFKQRPV

-784 TPIAVPTKPLV
+784 ATVAVPTKPLV
-795 TDNTIVKTAAPVT
+795 VENPATKTTESTPIA
-808 VSKPVEVK
+808 KPVEVK
-816 PADPTKPASIFSAA
+816 PADPTKPVSIFSAA

-889 EDAKIYE
+889 EDAKLYE

-910 ANLYKGF
+910 ASLYKGF
-917 IISKENFEKL
+917 IISKENFGKL
-927 TDRSRINEYLE
+927 TDRTRINEYLE
-938 FLKDTYK
+938 FLKDNYK

>member
-1 MLPNKIFFYIY
+1 M
-12 CLLYIHLRD
+12 
-21 LSYLKNYASKNLN
+21 KNYANKNLN
-34 PFFIFFSV
+34 PFFILISIF
-42 LLIYGCVAN
+42 IYGCVAN

-65 RYNYIYNSN
+65 KYNYIYNAN
-74 VLLTEYNE
+74 VLLSEYNE
-82 RLLQSYADNY
+82 NLLQSYSDNY
-92 EKTLPVYLDPEPQV
+92 EKTLPVYLDPEPQI
-106 NLVLTPGMAN
+106 NLVLTPGAAN
-116 KQLDEVITKGQTVIN
+116 KQLDEVITKGQTIIN

-165 TAKTYSNDLKT
+165 TAKTYNSDLKT
-176 FVMAMNWKARSQM
+176 FIMAMNWKARSQM
-189 QLNNMV
+189 ELNNMV
-195 LADKILDTML
+195 LADKIIDTML
-205 RASDG
+205 RASDQ

-256 FILAQLQEKEKNLQ
+256 FILAQLQEKEKNIQ

-297 KLKALLSGIKLN
+297 KLRALLNGEKLN
-309 KEEQLLALLKDDK
+309 KEQQLLALLKDDK
-322 NFDYTDQIYYQVGEL
+322 NTDYTDQIYYQVGEL

-342 NFAKAEE
+342 NFVKAEE
-349 NYHKSVAKST
+349 NYHKSVLKST

-373 DLNFKAF
+373 DLNFKEF

-397 PKNFPDYNN
+397 PKNFPDYDN

-413 LKYLTD
+413 LQYLTD
-419 RYTIIAKEDTAQA
+419 RYTIISKEDTAQA
-432 IAKLP
+432 FAKLP
-437 ASEREAKIKA
+437 AAEREAKVKA
-447 YLTPKVE
+447 YLTPRVV
-454 VSNTGGVISN
+454 VSNTGGVINN
-464 QYLNDPDFPNRSLNA
+464 QFLNDPDFPNISLNTP
-479 SNNTAGNTFYFNN
+479 NNSAANTFYFNN

-506 WGNRQLE
+506 WGTRQLE

-529 VLAGGNVATGITPAN
+529 VLAGGKVATEIIPAN
-544 GETNQTAVDQ
+544 GQNNPAVADQ
-554 TTLEKQFL
+554 TSLEKQFL
-562 DGLPTTPAL
+562 DALPTTPAL
-571 LATSDQK
+571 LAASDQK

-588 FYQQELNDKAEAN
+588 FYQQELNDKIEAN

-623 LHLNY
+623 LYLNY

-633 VKSDQYKQLVLTK
+633 VKSEQYKQLVLSK

-658 PSYSAKQTEMENI
+658 PAYSAKQTQLENI
-671 AINNYNVAFDA
+671 AINNYNATFDA

-687 YANVIK
+687 YANVVK
-693 QADDNITAFPNND
+693 QADDNITAFPEND

-719 GRTAKV
+719 GRTAKL
-725 DALLT
+725 DQLLT
-730 EFNLITTLYPNDKII
+730 EFNLITNRYPSDKII

-758 NLEEFKQRPL
+758 NLDEFKQRPV

-784 TPIAVPTKPLV
+784 ATVAVPTKPLV
-795 TDNTIVKTAAPVT
+795 VENPVAKKAEPIP
-808 VSKPVEVK
+808 VEKPVEVK
-816 PADPTKPASIFSAA
+816 PVDPTKPVSVFSTA

-889 EDAKIYE
+889 EDAKLYE
-896 SSITGQLKNIMKVP
+896 SSIVGQLKNIMKVP

-927 TDRSRINEYLE
+927 TDRTRINEYLE
-938 FLKDTYK
+938 FLKDNYK